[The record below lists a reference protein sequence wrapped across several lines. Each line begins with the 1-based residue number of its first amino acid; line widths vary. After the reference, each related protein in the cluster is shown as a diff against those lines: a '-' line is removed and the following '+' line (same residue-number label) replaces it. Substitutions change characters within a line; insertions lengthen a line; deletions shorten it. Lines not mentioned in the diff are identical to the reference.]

1 MINTI
6 SECHSS
12 SLKVALFQALLV
24 LHGWLEMFRLSPR
37 ETALAFEVDGNMP
50 TATDDVTDKNTVSS
64 FGSSFPVFLV
74 TFVWLGVFAASAA
87 RVLVA

>member
-24 LHGWLEMFRLSPR
+24 IHGWVEMFRLSSR
-37 ETALAFEVDGNMP
+37 ESALASEVDGNMP
-50 TATDDVTDKNTVSS
+50 TATDDVADTNTVST
-64 FGSSFPVFLV
+64 FCSSFPVFLV
-74 TFVWLGVFAASAA
+74 TFVGLGVFAASAA